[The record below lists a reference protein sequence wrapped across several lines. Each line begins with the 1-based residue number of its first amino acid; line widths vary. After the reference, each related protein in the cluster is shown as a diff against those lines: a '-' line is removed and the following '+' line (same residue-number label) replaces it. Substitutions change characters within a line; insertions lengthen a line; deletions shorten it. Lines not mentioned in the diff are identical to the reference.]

1 MTFAPTD
8 VSPQL
13 DEVRERDV
21 FGGVRGRQDEG
32 APPGAPELVACRRL
46 GAGN

>member
-8 VSPQL
+8 ASPQL
-13 DEVRERDV
+13 DEVRVRDV
-21 FGGVRGRQDEG
+21 FEGVWGRQDEW
-32 APPGAPELVACRRL
+32 APPGVPELVACRRL